1 MRVLSFLAALM
12 VAAVLSACGGGGG
25 SSGSNPQQ
33 PTVQTTA
40 PAALRMPLGVVQQY
54 RVYGGVAPYQVT
66 SSDSRI
72 VNASING
79 EVLLINSV
87 GQGTA
92 NVQIR
97 DRNTGVVTVAVT
109 VGDPLALSL
118 SSVTSY
124 VGDTVRVLI
133 TGGTPPYRVSV
144 LDIALDAT
152 VNGNELSLLLKAVGG
167 PFDVTVI
174 DALNQTAKMTVEKI
188 IPGSPQFNLVPASV
202 SVSENS
208 QAPITL
214 TAIGGVGPLTVRSSD
229 PTLLAASVSGNVITL
244 TTGSKGLRCVPDTTS
259 VQIEVQDTRGAFAN
273 ATVTLVDNPLGCG
286 LIVSSNA
293 VTVIQGESVKVNLS
307 GMSAGGTITVQS
319 RNVEPTPLSTPW
331 ATASYADGVVTITGL
346 STAVTTTSGTAT
358 VTTLADSVNA
368 IVTVIDS
375 GPPTQNVQINTT
387 VLRKVP

>member
-1 MRVLSFLAALM
+1 MRILSFLAALM
-12 VAAVLSACGGGGG
+12 MAAVLGACGGGGG

-33 PTVQTTA
+33 PTVLTTA
-40 PAALRMPLGVVQQY
+40 PAELRMPLGVVQQY

-97 DRNTGVVTVAVT
+97 DRNAGVVTVAVT

-118 SSVTSY
+118 SSVKSY
-124 VGDTVRVLI
+124 VGDTVRAII

-152 VNGNELSLLLKAVGG
+152 INGNELSLLLKAVGG
-167 PFDVTVI
+167 PFDVSVI
-174 DALNQTAKMTVEKI
+174 DALNQTAKMTVEI
-188 IPGSPQFNLVPASV
+188 IPGSPQFNLVPAAI

-208 QAPITL
+208 QAPIIL

-229 PTLLAASVSGNVITL
+229 PTLLAASVSGNVVTL
-244 TTGSKGLRCVPDTTS
+244 TTGSSGLRCVPDSTP
-259 VQIEVQDTRGAFAN
+259 VQIEVQDSRGAFAN
-273 ATVTLVDNPLGCG
+273 ATITLVDNPFGCG

-293 VTVIQGESVKVNLS
+293 VTVFEGESVRVNLS

-319 RNVEPTPLSTPW
+319 KNVEDEPLSTPW

-346 STAVTTTSGTAT
+346 STAVTTTSGTTT
-358 VTTLADSVNA
+358 VTTLADSVQA
-368 IVTVIDS
+368 KVTVIDS
-375 GPPTQNVQINTT
+375 GPPTQNVTIDTT
-387 VLRKVP
+387 VLRRVP